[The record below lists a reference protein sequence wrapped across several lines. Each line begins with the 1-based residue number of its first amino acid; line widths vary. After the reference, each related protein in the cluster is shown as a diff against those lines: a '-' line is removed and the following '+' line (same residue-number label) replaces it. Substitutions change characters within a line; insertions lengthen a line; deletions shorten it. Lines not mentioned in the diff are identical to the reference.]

1 MSLTFL
7 IPPLIGGFI
16 GYITNAVA
24 IKMLFRPRKAYYIFG
39 HKVPFTPGLI
49 PREKSRVARSVG
61 RVVSTQLL
69 NTETLSAVLAS
80 ESTTSKIRGG
90 VEAFIEK
97 QTHNTAT
104 IEEALLWFMPKEAAD
119 KASATARAEAS
130 RLIYDRITSESVRA
144 AITDGISKQIK
155 LKLGGIG
162 LGMLDKLADPIAR
175 GVGDAINKTIA
186 ENGMEV
192 IDSML
197 VSEIEKLKGKRIC
210 DMLEAHKDKLSV
222 AADVVKS
229 VYMRIVSERL
239 DTILEG
245 LNIAKIVE
253 DKIDSFDVIQL
264 EEMIF
269 GIMKK
274 ELNAIVY
281 LGALLGFIMGWLNLL
296 IKF

>member
-1 MSLTFL
+1 
-7 IPPLIGGFI
+7 
-16 GYITNAVA
+16 
-24 IKMLFRPRKAYYIFG
+24 
-39 HKVPFTPGLI
+39 
-49 PREKSRVARSVG
+49 
-61 RVVSTQLL
+61 
-69 NTETLSAVLAS
+69 
-80 ESTTSKIRGG
+80 
-90 VEAFIEK
+90 
-97 QTHNTAT
+97 
-104 IEEALLWFMPKEAAD
+104 
-119 KASATARAEAS
+119 
-130 RLIYDRITSESVRA
+130 
-144 AITDGISKQIK
+144 
-155 LKLGGIG
+155 
-162 LGMLDKLADPIAR
+162 MLDKLADPIAR